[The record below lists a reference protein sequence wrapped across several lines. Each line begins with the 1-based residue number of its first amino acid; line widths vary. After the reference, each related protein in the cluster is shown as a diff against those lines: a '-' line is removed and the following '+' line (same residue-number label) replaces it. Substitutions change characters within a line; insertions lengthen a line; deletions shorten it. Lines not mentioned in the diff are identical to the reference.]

1 LGIFDPRFAKSRCDF
16 RLAAAPSRA
25 ASLTCQVQRC
35 ERSRQKIRRMMAKT
49 AIAMNAHG
57 DPPPV
62 SLNAIQP
69 GRTPGSQPM
78 ALTDVMVASNTSDCI
93 LPPLLTTWRPAAW
106 PK

>member
-1 LGIFDPRFAKSRCDF
+1 
-16 RLAAAPSRA
+16 
-25 ASLTCQVQRC
+25 
-35 ERSRQKIRRMMAKT
+35 MMAKT

-57 DPPPV
+57 DHRQSASMRYNQGERP
-62 SLNAIQP
+62 AA
-69 GRTPGSQPM
+69 SQM